1 MPKNFKLLTIG
12 DAAER
17 LGRTHSWV
25 RKQIYAGMLKTVGGS
40 KRLVVTEAEL
50 ERFCSN
56 TVTYTPRYNPN
67 LNRKKAAAK

>member
-1 MPKNFKLLTIG
+1 MQKNFKLLTVE

-25 RKQIYAGMLKTVGGS
+25 RKQIYAGMLRTVGGS

-56 TVTYTPRYNPN
+56 TVTYTPRDTPN
-67 LNRKKAAAK
+67 LNRKKAVLK